1 MSQHRCHPRI
11 LWRKSSSL
19 LGLSTRIF
27 SRRPRPPVVL
37 SALSLLAPFF
47 RLCSSRSSFSLTS
60 RFRKILGI
68 LEEGQVDYL
77 GAYQYAKTT
86 SEKQSWEW
94 VKQEKPPFDLIFLLA
109 PSITGKS
116 IQPGYELTKE
126 HLGGTGTVYRELF
139 DREETGFLIPY
150 FM

>member
-1 MSQHRCHPRI
+1 
-11 LWRKSSSL
+11 
-19 LGLSTRIF
+19 
-27 SRRPRPPVVL
+27 
-37 SALSLLAPFF
+37 
-47 RLCSSRSSFSLTS
+47 
-60 RFRKILGI
+60 
-68 LEEGQVDYL
+68 L